1 MAEDVADLLGQIGR
15 AFRGRLSRLPLEGG
29 PALTAPQRDVL
40 AKIGRKAGRA
50 PHEVAE
56 ASGRDRGQV
65 TRIVNELAAMGLV
78 SKTRSQEDRRA
89 ISLHLSA
96 EGEAVFARMLAQRA
110 GLSAAMLADMSEP
123 ERTALKGSL
132 RKIAAALRA
141 L

>member
-29 PALTAPQRDVL
+29 PPLTAPQRDVL
-40 AKIGRKAGRA
+40 AKIGRKPGRG

-65 TRIVNELAAMGLV
+65 TRVVNELAAMGLV
-78 SKTRSQEDRRA
+78 TKARSQQDRRA
-89 ISLHLSA
+89 VSLRLSQ

-110 GLSAAMLADMSEP
+110 ALSAAMLAEVTQA
-123 ERTALKGSL
+123 EQAELKTSL
-132 RKIAAALRA
+132 RKIASALRA